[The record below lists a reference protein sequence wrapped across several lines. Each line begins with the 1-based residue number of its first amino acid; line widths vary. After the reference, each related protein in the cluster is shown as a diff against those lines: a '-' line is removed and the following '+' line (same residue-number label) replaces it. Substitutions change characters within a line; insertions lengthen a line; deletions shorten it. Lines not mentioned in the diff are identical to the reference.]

1 MIGVGRFTRRFG
13 RLRSWASSAVPLAI
27 VVFVFFEHLDRMLPA
42 R

>member
-1 MIGVGRFTRRFG
+1 V
-13 RLRSWASSAVPLAI
+13 RSWATSALPLLL